1 MGTKSDKAFSKD
13 KNVRGDNSRS
23 TRLKPLNPK
32 DNKNWKAS
40 YDEDIDDDDEDVDDE
55 DNFDKDD
62 IEEDDSTETDEDFN
76 LEEDLSD
83 PAFDDD
89 DDDEEEEEFFD
100 DSDY

>member
-13 KNVRGDNSRS
+13 KNIRGESPRS

-40 YDEDIDDDDEDVDDE
+40 YDDDIDDDDEDVDDD
-55 DNFDKDD
+55 DNFEKED
-62 IEEDDSTETDEDFN
+62 IEEDESVESDEDFN
-76 LEEDLSD
+76 LDEDLSD

-89 DDDEEEEEFFD
+89 DDDEEEEFFD
-100 DSDY
+100 DSDF